1 MTIFENYERLQKH
14 YQNLHAEASKTG
26 NIIAAL
32 RLFSIFLLIY
42 SSYHFYKTE
51 QTAWLFGAGILLF
64 SLFLWLVSLHLKYKE
79 RSRLYTS
86 LSLINENEM
95 A

>member
-51 QTAWLFGAGILLF
+51 QTAWLFGAGDFTVFTFPLACFIAF
-64 SLFLWLVSLHLKYKE
+64 K
-79 RSRLYTS
+79 
-86 LSLINENEM
+86 I
-95 A
+95 